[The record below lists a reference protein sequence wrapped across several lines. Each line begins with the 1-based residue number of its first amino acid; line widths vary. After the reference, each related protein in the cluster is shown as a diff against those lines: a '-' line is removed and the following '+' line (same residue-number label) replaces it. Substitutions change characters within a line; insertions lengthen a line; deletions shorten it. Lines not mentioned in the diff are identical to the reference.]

1 MRDAVFAASH
11 AEHGR
16 HVSRRRSVAVLG
28 QVGEL
33 DAVVG
38 QDGVGP
44 VGNGFDQGFEE
55 GGRGQ
60 PVGFALEL
68 GKGGRRLFS
77 TVLVRFEHLEREWEW
92 TMRPR
97 VARALEQ
104 IGWCGGRQGLTASQE
119 LQKYEETYR
128 ELPETTK
135 KRVIESRLGQG
146 YFRANLLSYW
156 KRCALTG
163 CRALDILKASHIKPW
178 RESTNPERLDR
189 FNGLLLTP
197 NLDALFDRGL
207 MTFQDDGAI
216 LVSPDVDRESLP
228 SLGIDQRMRIRRLA
242 PRHLKYLRFHR
253 EKVFIK
259 G

>member
-1 MRDAVFAASH
+1 MLRVHYEAPGRTVTPTQL
-11 AEHGR
+11 AE
-16 HVSRRRSVAVLG
+16 
-28 QVGEL
+28 E
-33 DAVVG
+33 
-38 QDGVGP
+38 
-44 VGNGFDQGFEE
+44 
-55 GGRGQ
+55 
-60 PVGFALEL
+60 VGFKEYGAANLHYGRLARRLCEFLGLRANALEL